1 MLIRFIIENI
11 FFLLSKIFR
20 ILHYKFYQAVTN
32 IVPLRDSTP
41 ASPAAGLPHGM
52 SGVWDVSF
60 GRFYNGAFPAMEN
73 LVKLG
78 DIAKT
83 LQQMFEACVAANP
96 AKRPNPSGQDE
107 EGKSRLHNNEI
118 NYVFM

>member
-1 MLIRFIIENI
+1 MVLIRSRTFIEYSSFIYLFQAPQLQILPSCNKYCAPERFNP
-11 FFLLSKIFR
+11 SKSSSW
-20 ILHYKFYQAVTN
+20 A
-32 IVPLRDSTP
+32 
-41 ASPAAGLPHGM
+41 AS
-52 SGVWDVSF
+52 WDVSF